1 MTKIQNYE
9 TCVNADELSNAEI
22 LLTTALLI
30 RGNYSNASRVY
41 ISFIGSNMKETA
53 ITTVSNACTE
63 LGIPFTTLDS
73 DPCPDR
79 FYLWGNKL
87 SEVLARQR
95 LIPDKHQTWRNKLKI
110 PTSWHQL
117 SFDKRQLINNLIFSI
132 VKTYDTKI
140 SGLAL
145 RLPDNNALA
154 KGIIQLLAPINQ
166 NIQIRYGGSAGRKP
180 LLWNV
185 RYMSHLNMTHID
197 MDYISDLL

>member
-9 TCVNADELSNAEI
+9 TCINADELSNAEI

-63 LGIPFTTLDS
+63 LGIPFTVLDS

-79 FYLWGNKL
+79 YYLWGNKL
-87 SEVLARQR
+87 SEVLAKQR
-95 LIPDKHQTWRNKLKI
+95 LIPDKNQKWRNKLKV

-117 SFDKRQLINNLIFSI
+117 PNNRRQIINNLLFGI

-154 KGIIQLLAPINQ
+154 KGLIQLLAPINQ
-166 NIQIRYGGSAGRKP
+166 SIQIRYGSSDGRKP

-185 RYMSHLNMTHID
+185 RYIAHLD
-197 MDYISDLL
+197 DDISDLL

>member
-1 MTKIQNYE
+1 MAKIQNYE
-9 TCVNADELSNAEI
+9 VCVNADELSNAEI

-30 RGNYSNASRVY
+30 RGYYCSASRVY

-53 ITTVSNACTE
+53 IATVSNACTE

-79 FYLWGNKL
+79 YYLWGNKL
-87 SEVLARQR
+87 SEVLAKQR
-95 LIPDKHQTWRNKLKI
+95 LMPDKNQKWRNKLKI

-117 SFDKRQLINNLIFSI
+117 PNDRRQIINNLIFGI

-154 KGIIQLLAPINQ
+154 KGLIQLLAPINQ
-166 NIQIRYGGSAGRKP
+166 DIQIRYGGSAGRKP

-185 RYMSHLNMTHID
+185 RYMAHLNTD
-197 MDYISDLL
+197 DISDLL

>member
-9 TCVNADELSNAEI
+9 ICANADELSNAEI

-30 RGNYSNASRVY
+30 RGNYCGASRVY

-53 ITTVSNACTE
+53 VATVSDACTE

-79 FYLWGNKL
+79 YYLWGNKL
-87 SEVLARQR
+87 SEVLAKQC
-95 LIPDKHQTWRNKLKI
+95 LMPDKNQKWKNKLKI

-117 SFDKRQLINNLIFSI
+117 PNDRRQIINNLVFGI

-154 KGIIQLLAPINQ
+154 KGLIQLLAPINQ
-166 NIQIRYGGSAGRKP
+166 DIQIRYGGSAGRKP

-185 RYMSHLNMTHID
+185 KYMAHLNTD
-197 MDYISDLL
+197 DISDLL

>member
-1 MTKIQNYE
+1 MAKIQNYE
-9 TCVNADELSNAEI
+9 VCVNADELSNAEI

-30 RGNYSNASRVY
+30 RGYYCSASRVY

-53 ITTVSNACTE
+53 IATVSNACTE

-79 FYLWGNKL
+79 YYLWGNKL
-87 SEVLARQR
+87 SDVLAKQR
-95 LIPDKHQTWRNKLKI
+95 LMPDKNQKWRNKLKI

-117 SFDKRQLINNLIFSI
+117 PNDRRQIINNLIFGI

-154 KGIIQLLAPINQ
+154 KGLIQLLAPINQ
-166 NIQIRYGGSAGRKP
+166 DIQIRYGGSAGRKP

-185 RYMSHLNMTHID
+185 RYMAHLNTD
-197 MDYISDLL
+197 DISDLL

>member
-1 MTKIQNYE
+1 MAKIQNYE
-9 TCVNADELSNAEI
+9 VCVNADELSNAEI

-30 RGNYSNASRVY
+30 RGYYCSASRVY

-53 ITTVSNACTE
+53 VATVSNACAE

-79 FYLWGNKL
+79 YYLWGNKL
-87 SEVLARQR
+87 SEILAKQR
-95 LIPDKHQTWRNKLKI
+95 LMPDKNQKWRNKLKI

-117 SFDKRQLINNLIFSI
+117 PNDRRQIINNLIFGI
-132 VKTYDTKI
+132 VKTYDTRI

-154 KGIIQLLAPINQ
+154 KGLIQLLAPINQ

-185 RYMSHLNMTHID
+185 RYIAHLDTD
-197 MDYISDLL
+197 DISDLL

>member
-1 MTKIQNYE
+1 MAKIQNYE
-9 TCVNADELSNAEI
+9 VCVNADELSNAEI

-30 RGNYSNASRVY
+30 RGYYCSASRVY

-53 ITTVSNACTE
+53 IATVSNACTE

-79 FYLWGNKL
+79 YYLWGNKL
-87 SEVLARQR
+87 SEVLAKQC
-95 LIPDKHQTWRNKLKI
+95 LMPDKNQKWRNKLKI

-117 SFDKRQLINNLIFSI
+117 PNDRRQIINNLIFGI

-154 KGIIQLLAPINQ
+154 KGLIQLLAPINQ
-166 NIQIRYGGSAGRKP
+166 DIQIRYGGSAGRKP

-185 RYMSHLNMTHID
+185 RYMAHLNTD
-197 MDYISDLL
+197 DISDLL

>member
-1 MTKIQNYE
+1 MAKIQNYE
-9 TCVNADELSNAEI
+9 VCVNADELSNAEI

-30 RGNYSNASRVY
+30 RGYYCSASRVY

-53 ITTVSNACTE
+53 VATVSNACAE

-79 FYLWGNKL
+79 YYLWGNKL
-87 SEVLARQR
+87 SEVLAKQR
-95 LIPDKHQTWRNKLKI
+95 LVPDKNQKWRNKLKI

-117 SFDKRQLINNLIFSI
+117 PNDRRQIINNLIFGI

-154 KGIIQLLAPINQ
+154 KGLIQLLAPINQ

-185 RYMSHLNMTHID
+185 RYMAHLNVD
-197 MDYISDLL
+197 DISDLL

>member
-1 MTKIQNYE
+1 MAKIQNYE
-9 TCVNADELSNAEI
+9 VCVNADELSNAEI

-30 RGNYSNASRVY
+30 RGYYCSASRVY

-53 ITTVSNACTE
+53 VATVSNACTE

-73 DPCPDR
+73 DSCPDR
-79 FYLWGNKL
+79 YYLWGNKL
-87 SEVLARQR
+87 SEVLAKQR
-95 LIPDKHQTWRNKLKI
+95 LVPDKNQKWRNKLKI

-117 SFDKRQLINNLIFSI
+117 PNDRRQIINNLIFGI

-154 KGIIQLLAPINQ
+154 KGLIQLLAPINQ

-185 RYMSHLNMTHID
+185 RYMAHLNVGD
-197 MDYISDLL
+197 DISDLL

>member
-9 TCVNADELSNAEI
+9 ICANADELSNAEI

-30 RGNYSNASRVY
+30 RGNYCGASRVY

-53 ITTVSNACTE
+53 VATVSDACTE

-79 FYLWGNKL
+79 YYLWGNKL
-87 SEVLARQR
+87 GEVLAKQC
-95 LIPDKHQTWRNKLKI
+95 LMPDKNQKWKNKLKI

-117 SFDKRQLINNLIFSI
+117 PNDRRQIINNLVFGI

-154 KGIIQLLAPINQ
+154 KGLIQLLAPINQ
-166 NIQIRYGGSAGRKP
+166 DIQIRYGGSAGRKP

-185 RYMSHLNMTHID
+185 RYMAHLNTD
-197 MDYISDLL
+197 DISDLL

>member
-1 MTKIQNYE
+1 MAKIQNYE
-9 TCVNADELSNAEI
+9 VCVNADELSNAEI

-30 RGNYSNASRVY
+30 RGYYCSASRVY

-53 ITTVSNACTE
+53 IATVSNACTE

-79 FYLWGNKL
+79 YYLWGNKL
-87 SEVLARQR
+87 SEVLAKQR
-95 LIPDKHQTWRNKLKI
+95 LMPDKNQKWRNELKI

-117 SFDKRQLINNLIFSI
+117 PNDRRQIINNLIFGI

-154 KGIIQLLAPINQ
+154 KGLIQLLAPINQ
-166 NIQIRYGGSAGRKP
+166 DIQIRYGGSAGRKP
-180 LLWNV
+180 LLWSV
-185 RYMSHLNMTHID
+185 RYMAHLNTD
-197 MDYISDLL
+197 DISDLL

>member
-1 MTKIQNYE
+1 MAKIQNYE
-9 TCVNADELSNAEI
+9 VCVNADELSNAEI
-22 LLTTALLI
+22 LLTTALLM
-30 RGNYSNASRVY
+30 RGYYCSASRVY

-53 ITTVSNACTE
+53 VATVSNACAE

-79 FYLWGNKL
+79 YYLWGNKL
-87 SEVLARQR
+87 SEVLAKQR
-95 LIPDKHQTWRNKLKI
+95 LVPDKNQKWRNKLKI

-117 SFDKRQLINNLIFSI
+117 PNDRRQIINNLIFGI

-154 KGIIQLLAPINQ
+154 KGLIQLLAPINQ

-185 RYMSHLNMTHID
+185 RYMAHLD
-197 MDYISDLL
+197 MDDISDLL

>member
-9 TCVNADELSNAEI
+9 VCVNADELSNAEI

-30 RGNYSNASRVY
+30 RGYYCNASRVY

-53 ITTVSNACTE
+53 ITTVSNACAE

-79 FYLWGNKL
+79 YYLWGNKL
-87 SEVLARQR
+87 SEVLARQC
-95 LIPDKHQTWRNKLKI
+95 LVPDKNQKWRNKLKV

-117 SFDKRQLINNLIFSI
+117 SNDRRQIINNLVFGI

-154 KGIIQLLAPINQ
+154 KGLIQLLAPINQ
-166 NIQIRYGGSAGRKP
+166 SIQIRYGGSDGRKP

-185 RYMSHLNMTHID
+185 KYIAHLD
-197 MDYISDLL
+197 DDISDLL

>member
-9 TCVNADELSNAEI
+9 ICVNADELSNAEI
-22 LLTTALLI
+22 LLTTALLV
-30 RGNYSNASRVY
+30 RGYYCSASRVY

-53 ITTVSNACTE
+53 VATVSNACAE

-79 FYLWGNKL
+79 YYLWGNKL
-87 SEVLARQR
+87 TEVLAKQR
-95 LIPDKHQTWRNKLKI
+95 LLPDKNQKWRNKLKI

-117 SFDKRQLINNLIFSI
+117 SNDKRQMINNLVFGI

-154 KGIIQLLAPINQ
+154 KGLIQLLAPINQ
-166 NIQIRYGGSAGRKP
+166 DIQIRYGGSAGRKP

-185 RYMSHLNMTHID
+185 RYMAHLNMD
-197 MDYISDLL
+197 DISDLL

>member
-1 MTKIQNYE
+1 MAKIQNYE
-9 TCVNADELSNAEI
+9 VCVNTDELSNAEI
-22 LLTTALLI
+22 LLTTALLM
-30 RGNYSNASRVY
+30 RGYYCSASRVY

-53 ITTVSNACTE
+53 VATVSNACTE

-79 FYLWGNKL
+79 YYLWGNKL
-87 SEVLARQR
+87 SEVLAKQR
-95 LIPDKHQTWRNKLKI
+95 LVPDKNQKWRNKLKI

-117 SFDKRQLINNLIFSI
+117 PNDRRQIINNLIFGI

-154 KGIIQLLAPINQ
+154 KGLIQLLAPINQ

-185 RYMSHLNMTHID
+185 RYMAHLD
-197 MDYISDLL
+197 MDDISDLL

>member
-1 MTKIQNYE
+1 MAKIQNYE
-9 TCVNADELSNAEI
+9 VCVNADELSNAEI

-30 RGNYSNASRVY
+30 RGYYCSASRVY

-53 ITTVSNACTE
+53 VATVSNACAE

-79 FYLWGNKL
+79 YYLWGNKL
-87 SEVLARQR
+87 SEVLAKQR
-95 LIPDKHQTWRNKLKI
+95 LMPDKNQKWRNKLKI

-117 SFDKRQLINNLIFSI
+117 PNDRRQIINNLIFGI
-132 VKTYDTKI
+132 VKTYDTRI

-154 KGIIQLLAPINQ
+154 KGLIQLLAPINQ

-185 RYMSHLNMTHID
+185 RYIAHLDTD
-197 MDYISDLL
+197 DISDLL

>member
-1 MTKIQNYE
+1 MAKIQNYE
-9 TCVNADELSNAEI
+9 VCVNADELSNAEI
-22 LLTTALLI
+22 LLTTALLM
-30 RGNYSNASRVY
+30 RGYYCSASRVY

-53 ITTVSNACTE
+53 VATVSNACTE

-79 FYLWGNKL
+79 YYLWGNKL
-87 SEVLARQR
+87 SEVLAKQR
-95 LIPDKHQTWRNKLKI
+95 LVPDKNQKWRNKLKI

-117 SFDKRQLINNLIFSI
+117 PNDRRQIINNLIFGI

-154 KGIIQLLAPINQ
+154 KGLIQLLAPINQ

-185 RYMSHLNMTHID
+185 RYMAHLD
-197 MDYISDLL
+197 MDGISDLL